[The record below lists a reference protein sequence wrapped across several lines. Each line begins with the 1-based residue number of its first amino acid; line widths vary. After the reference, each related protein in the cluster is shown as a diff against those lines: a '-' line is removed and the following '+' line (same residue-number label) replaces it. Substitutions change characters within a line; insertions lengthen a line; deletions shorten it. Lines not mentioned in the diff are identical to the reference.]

1 MSVCLSVLHQ
11 VINIHPV
18 SLPFHCPIELR
29 FTQHSRGHF
38 GDVATAADFI
48 SFGLEMAAAT
58 TSSDVCLNNLHMPTT
73 R

>member
-1 MSVCLSVLHQ
+1 MFF
-11 VINIHPV
+11 
-18 SLPFHCPIELR
+18 PF
-29 FTQHSRGHF
+29 
-38 GDVATAADFI
+38 TAADFI